1 MARTISVE
9 TMIDPT
15 AFDTYIQLR
24 SIAEKYHVE
33 DKLEI
38 PQLVIVGETS
48 TGKSMLVQNFLRFP
62 CSFSQANVATR
73 CPVAYRLIYKPDL
86 PDGRVHVKQPAD
98 CEVTQ
103 LGDYLRQLMEQI
115 EQTGNGFREK
125 PELIEIE
132 SASYTDF
139 EIIDVPGFVSGEKNS
154 DHRTAVETI
163 VEQFVRDPR
172 FSIVLLKEA
181 TQIGVNSTATQR
193 VHHLCTTLTP
203 IKSILPPRPDYH
215 DHMITIQTKF
225 DTFMLHNT
233 TAQAANEMIALQ
245 LKEFGESYFVNM
257 IFGGYSMPTRSFD
270 ENVAY
275 ITNLPQLEKEHVDRW
290 VNDINQYTEPG
301 TDQQRFNP
309 EYRERIGIEVV
320 RKQIQDL
327 WLRVRITL

>member
-1 MARTISVE
+1 
-9 TMIDPT
+9 MIDPT
-15 AFDTYIQLR
+15 AFDTYVQLR

-62 CSFSQANVATR
+62 CSFSRANVATR
-73 CPVAYRLIYKPDL
+73 CPVAYRLIYNPTL
-86 PDGRVHVKQPAD
+86 LDGQVNVKRPVGY
-98 CEVTQ
+98 EITQ

-115 EQTGNGFREK
+115 EQTDNGFREK

-132 SASYTDF
+132 SANYTDF

-154 DHRTAVETI
+154 ENRTAVETI

-203 IKSILPPRPDYH
+203 IKSTLPRRLDYH

-225 DTFMLHNT
+225 DIFMQQNT
-233 TAQAANEMIALQ
+233 TAQAANEMFALQ

-257 IFGGYSMPTRSFD
+257 IFNGYQMSTSSFD
-270 ENVAY
+270 DNIAY
-275 ITNLPQLEKEHVDRW
+275 INNLPQFEKERVDTW
-290 VNDINQYTEPG
+290 INEINQ
-301 TDQQRFNP
+301 QKFNS
-309 EYRERIGIEVV
+309 EYRELIGIDIV
-320 RKQIQDL
+320 RKKIQGL
-327 WLRVRITL
+327 WLRVCIIL